1 MSKFKIGD
9 LVMVKEGT
17 HDEKMPDNRIGLIVE
32 EVRKPTG
39 PGGDPGVKFTAI
51 YKLCMSNGITLNFH
65 EMFLERAG
73 EKNV

>member
-32 EVRKPTG
+32 ETGCATVR
-39 PGGDPGVKFTAI
+39 AA
-51 YKLCMSNGITLNFH
+51 H
-65 EMFLERAG
+65 
-73 EKNV
+73 

>member
-39 PGGDPGVKFTAI
+39 PGSDPGVKFTAI
-51 YKLCMSNGITLNFH
+51 YKCL
-65 EMFLERAG
+65 RD
-73 EKNV
+73 